1 MIKPINITPLNTTSD
16 LYYEC
21 DACGDHGTMV
31 CSVIN
36 TDSGNLEELGDID
49 CPQCSKALKDIKV

>member
-1 MIKPINITPLNTTSD
+1 M
-16 LYYEC
+16 YYEC